1 MSFVLKNYQKQTLD
15 ALELFLSDARLMPVA
30 DAFEKSL
37 LRQGIDPY
45 LYRHYSFDETPYV
58 CLRLPTGGG
67 KTVLASHAVR
77 IATRAYLEKDY
88 PIVLWLVP
96 TSTIQRQTLE
106 ALKTQGH
113 PYRVELDRAF
123 DQRVKVLDAGEV
135 NQIRA
140 HDIGNQVIV
149 VVSTLAN
156 LRVEKTS
163 DRKVYAYH
171 EDFEPHFSRIDKND
185 PRLERVTEADLKEN
199 GLGKAALGKVKF
211 SFANL
216 LALHGPLVIMDEAH
230 NARTSLT
237 FDTLKRIHPKCI
249 IEFTATPD
257 LSLTSGSN
265 VLYRVSASELKAEEM
280 IKLPIMLTEHDDWQA
295 AVEDAVLTRNRLAI
309 EAQNEPDYVRP
320 MTLFQAEPK
329 NGTVTWQVLKKYLIE
344 EQHIDEKAIAVVTG
358 TQRELNDINLFD
370 RSCPIEHVI
379 TIDALKEGWDCS
391 FAYVFCSVRDVKSSR
406 NVEQLLGRVLRMPY
420 AKRRSV
426 DALNRS
432 YAHLA
437 SPHFAEAA
445 SQLVDKLVDM
455 GFEAQEIPSSIQRG
469 YGDDLFGPNDGGHF
483 SPPQEPPLEIDLP
496 SLPEIKP
503 EHKPLMGNVT
513 VSQNEDGTTKVQ
525 VKGLLDEDVAK
536 GFLKLFKGKDKKE
549 VQTQIEQHNA
559 RVQAY
564 QSPSEKGEL
573 FSPLPGLCFLEQGE
587 LALIEPETFLFL
599 KGDWSPLD
607 FSIELSNFSLKK
619 GDTTYEIDMDGKKV
633 SYRIAEEQETYNLDF
648 VDTDITE
655 YDLIRFLDRE
665 LRNVHF
671 NQSVMVKFISQTISH
686 LINDKGFTLTA
697 LVRSKFLLVK
707 AIQKRLQILREQA
720 TQQGFQSAL
729 FDDVIPLEASFNYQF
744 EFKPGLYPARPPLYS
759 GRYTFRKH
767 YYPTIEDIRVD
778 GEEFFCAR
786 DIDSHPAVK
795 FWVRNLVARPAASF
809 RLPIA
814 GGWFYPDFV
823 VQLEDG
829 RVLVIEYK
837 GEVYKTNDDSREK
850 NNVGKLW
857 AEKGGDDYLFLMA
870 VNQDDQGR
878 NVYQQLGAV
887 IDGPVKNRS

>member
-1 MSFVLKNYQKQTLD
+1 MFQLKNYQKRTLA
-15 ALELFLSDARLMPVA
+15 ALEDFLSNARLMPVA
-30 DAFEKSL
+30 EAFEKAL
-37 LRQGIDPY
+37 VKQGIQPY
-45 LYRHYSFDETPYV
+45 PYRHYSFDEVPYV

-67 KTVLASHAVR
+67 KTVLGSHVVR

-96 TSTIQRQTLE
+96 TNTIQQQTLE
-106 ALKTQGH
+106 ALKTPGH
-113 PYRVELDRAF
+113 AYRAELDRAF
-123 DQRVKVLDAGEV
+123 DQRVRVLDIDEV

-156 LRVEKTS
+156 LRVTDTS

-171 EDFEPHFSRIDKND
+171 EDLEPHFAGINKNN
-185 PRLERVTEADLKEN
+185 PRLERVTEADIKEN
-199 GLGKAALGKVKF
+199 GLSKAALGKVKF

-257 LSLTSGSN
+257 TSVTSGSN

-295 AVEDAVLTRNRLAI
+295 AVQDAVLTRNRLEI
-309 EAQNEPDYVRP
+309 EAQKEPDYVRP
-320 MTLFQAEPK
+320 MTLFQAEKK
-329 NGTVTWQVLKKYLIE
+329 NGTVTWEVLKKYLIE
-344 EQHIDEKAIAVVTG
+344 EQHIDEEKIAVVTG

-370 RSCPIEHVI
+370 RACPIEHVI
-379 TIDALKEGWDCS
+379 TVDALKEGWDCS
-391 FAYVFCSVRDVKSSR
+391 FAYVFCSVRDVKSSKD
-406 NVEQLLGRVLRMPY
+406 VEQLLGRVLRMPY
-420 AKRRSV
+420 AKRRTV
-426 DALNRS
+426 DALNRA

-437 SPHFAEAA
+437 APRFAAAA

-455 GFEAQEIPSSIQRG
+455 GFEAEEIPSSIQRG
-469 YGDDLFGPNDGGHF
+469 YHDDLFGDGGSGHF
-483 SPPQEPPLEIDLP
+483 APPKEPPLEISLP
-496 SLPEIKP
+496 SVPEIKE
-503 EHKPLMGNVT
+503 EHKPLMENIT
-513 VSQNEDGTTKVQ
+513 LSHNEDGTAKVE
-525 VKGLLDEDVAK
+525 VKGLLDEEVAK
-536 GFLKLFKGKDKKE
+536 GFLKLFKGKEKKE
-549 VQTQIEQHNA
+549 VQAQIEQHNA

-573 FSPLPGLCFLEQGE
+573 FSPLPGLCYAEQGE
-587 LALIEPETFLFL
+587 LALVEPETFLFI

-607 FSIELSNFSLKK
+607 FAIELPNFNLKK
-619 GDTTYEIDMDGKKV
+619 TDTTYEIDMNGNKV
-633 SYRIAEEQETYNLDF
+633 GYRIAEDQETYNLDF
-648 VDTDITE
+648 ADTDVTE
-655 YDLIRFLDRE
+655 HDLVRFLDRE
-665 LRNVHF
+665 LRNIHF
-671 NQSVMVKFISQTISH
+671 TQAVMVRFISQTISH
-686 LINDKGFTLTA
+686 LLNDKGFTLTA

-707 AIQKRLQILREQA
+707 AIQSRLQVLRERA
-720 TQQGFQSAL
+720 TKEGFQSAL
-729 FDDVIPLEASFNYQF
+729 FDNAVPLEASFNYQF

-767 YYPTIEDIRVD
+767 YYPQIEDIRVE

-786 DIDSHPAVK
+786 DIDNHPAVK

-829 RVLVIEYK
+829 RVLVVEYK

-850 NNVGKLW
+850 NNIGKLW
-857 AEKGGDDYLFLMA
+857 AEKGGDNYLFLMA
-870 VNQDDQGR
+870 VERDEQGR
-878 NVYQQLGAV
+878 NVYQQLDAA
-887 IDGPVKNRS
+887 IK